1 MLIELEG
8 IKEEE
13 TPSSNPMES
22 KTRQL
27 DDILSD
33 KLERAFHKQTSKFVV
48 HDLAKIACEHSPID
62 LAYAASRLPPNVR
75 PVLYE
80 NLSKLEDK
88 IAFMINTDSSTRS
101 AVFRHITDRDIQNLI
116 ESMAPDD
123 AVATLED
130 LSDRRFRKVV
140 DGLNSPKGKRIRE
153 INKHSRNTAGRLMT
167 NEFFA
172 FSMDS
177 TLGQVASH
185 IHDNPGI
192 DLTRQIFVLNE
203 AGELQG
209 LVPARI
215 LIINPPSLTL
225 RHVMR
230 QVLHKV
236 NPDASREEVVD
247 IVERY
252 KIPALPVVDSQ
263 DKLLGVITYEDV
275 MEVIQDI
282 ADETIGQMGG
292 TGEKV
297 RENES
302 RWKKLLARIPWLI
315 VTLFAGL
322 VNVGLMSSLQG
333 YAGGILTFALFFVP
347 LITGMSGNI
356 GIQCSTVLVRSM
368 ATGGLSVGRR
378 REAIL
383 KEISIGVFTGV
394 IFGVLCSLIVWSLD
408 FAGLTNHEIH
418 PGYIG
423 LIVGVGLLGACF
435 AGTALGVFSPLFFAR
450 VGIDPA
456 IASGPI
462 VTAFNDFLSMSI
474 YFLIAVGLNH
484 IIA

>member
-1 MLIELEG
+1 MSVEIEE
-8 IKEEE
+8 IASEE
-13 TPSSNPMES
+13 TASSNPMES

-27 DDILSD
+27 DDLLSD
-33 KLERAFHKQTSKFVV
+33 KLERAFHKETSKFIH

-75 PVLYE
+75 PILYE
-80 NLSKLEDK
+80 NLSKPDDK
-88 IAFMINTDSSTRS
+88 IAFMINTDSNTRS
-101 AVFRHITDRDIQNLI
+101 AVFRHITDSDIQSLI

-130 LSDRRFRKVV
+130 LSDRRFRRVV

-153 INKHSRNTAGRLMT
+153 IKKHPRNTAGRLMT

-172 FSMDS
+172 FSMES
-177 TLGQVASH
+177 TIGQAASH

-192 DLTRQIFVLNE
+192 DLTRQIFVVNRE
-203 AGELQG
+203 GELQG
-209 LVPARI
+209 FVPARI
-215 LIINPPSLTL
+215 LIISPPSLPL
-225 RHVMR
+225 RQVMR
-230 QVLHKV
+230 SVLHKV
-236 NPDASREEVVD
+236 SPDTVREEVVD

-302 RWKKLLARIPWLI
+302 RWKKLLARIPWLV

-322 VNVGLMSSLQG
+322 VNVGLMSSLQS
-333 YAGGILTFALFFVP
+333 YEGGILTFALFFVP

-368 ATGGLSVGRR
+368 ATGGLSLGRKK
-378 REAIL
+378 EAIL
-383 KEISIGVFTGV
+383 KEITIGVMTGM
-394 IFGVLCSLIVWSLD
+394 IFGVFCSLIVWSLD

-484 IIA
+484 MIA